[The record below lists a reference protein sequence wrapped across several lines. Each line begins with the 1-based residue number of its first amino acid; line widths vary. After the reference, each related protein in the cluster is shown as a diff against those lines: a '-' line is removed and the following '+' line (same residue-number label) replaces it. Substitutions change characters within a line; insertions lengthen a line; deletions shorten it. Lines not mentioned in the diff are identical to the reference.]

1 MRILLTND
9 DGILAPGLVAL
20 HKAVEDMGEVHVV
33 APATP
38 QSATGHGI
46 TVHDELVVEPV
57 EVDGAFWGHSVEGR
71 PADCVKLARRE
82 LMGEPM
88 DLVLSGINAGANV
101 GINVLYSGTVAAA
114 AEGAILRAKAVAFSL
129 EIGDIEPDFDQA
141 AAYCR
146 SVLDTLLAG
155 DLAAGQLV
163 SVNLPCQDHGPPTGV
178 RVDRQSVSTVWE
190 KYRTYTDAKGR
201 TCYQLTDEYGF
212 ADPIDNTD
220 VEALRERHI
229 SVTPLHVDLTDSD
242 RMPILRGLRF
252 SIFDFRSEI

>member
-20 HKAVEDMGEVHVV
+20 RNVVEDLGEVHVV

-38 QSATGHGI
+38 QSAAGHGI
-46 TVHDELVVEPV
+46 TVHDELIVEPV
-57 EVDGAFWGHSVEGR
+57 EVDGALWGYSVEGR

-88 DLVLSGINAGANV
+88 DLVLSGINPGANV

-129 EIGDIEPDFDQA
+129 ELAEAEPDFDQA
-141 AAYCR
+141 ARYCR

-155 DLAAGQLV
+155 GLTAGQLV
-163 SVNLPCQDHGPPTGV
+163 SVNLPCQDHGPPVGV
-178 RVDRQSVSTVWE
+178 RVDRQSVSGVWE
-190 KYRTYTDAKGR
+190 RYDTSTDAQGR
-201 TCYQLTDEYGF
+201 SCYRLTDEFGF
-212 ADPIDNTD
+212 SDAVENTD
-220 VEALRERHI
+220 VEALRDQYI

-242 RMPILRGLRF
+242 RIPAMRDLRF
-252 SIFDFRSEI
+252 TIDDV